1 MKFRLDKKYIHWGI
15 TAFLVIAASVIFY
28 LILSQLQ
35 SMKAFLAMLIG
46 VLKPVIYGLIFAY
59 LMNPMLGFFEKR
71 WFLIW
76 GHKVFPEKDK
86 KARSMARALGV
97 AASLL
102 LVILIVVVLLWM
114 VLPKIYDSVE
124 MLARNLSTYLSRGQ
138 ELITSTFPNGSEAET
153 IALNLFNSISD
164 YATTWLSG
172 EALGDIS
179 NIVISISSG
188 IYSVLKEILNM
199 IIGLIVAVYVLMS
212 KEKFGA
218 QVKKILYS
226 IFSVKNVNA
235 VLRDL
240 QDANRI
246 FSGFISGKI
255 LDSAI
260 IGAICFICLTVLNMP
275 YKELVRVIV
284 GVTNVIPFFGP
295 FIGAIPS
302 AFLILLIDPVKCL
315 IFLIFILILQQFDG
329 NILGPKILGESTGL
343 GSFWVICAILVGGGL
358 FGFVGMLFGVPVFA
372 VIYMM
377 VKRWVERSLQKKGIP
392 PQTAE
397 FKNIICIDSETEQP
411 VYRES
416 LDKLE
421 VELAEA
427 KKRRAWK
434 KKK

>member
-15 TAFLVIAASVIFY
+15 TAFFVVAASIIFY

-59 LMNPMLGFFEKR
+59 LMDPLLGFFENH
-71 WFLIW
+71 WFLFW
-76 GHKVFPEKDK
+76 GHKVFPDKDK

-102 LVILIVVVLLWM
+102 FVILIVVVLLWM
-114 VLPKIYDSVE
+114 VLPKLYDSLE
-124 MLARNLSTYLSRGQ
+124 MLARNLSTYLSSGE
-138 ELITSTFPNGSEAET
+138 ELIINTFPDGSEAES
-153 IALNLFNSISD
+153 IALNLYNSMSN
-164 YATTWLSG
+164 YATKWLSG
-172 EALGDIS
+172 ESLGDLS
-179 NIVISISSG
+179 SIVISISSG

-199 IIGLIVAVYVLMS
+199 CIGLIVAVYVLMS
-212 KEKFGA
+212 KEKFAA

-240 QDANRI
+240 HDANRI

-260 IGAICFICLTVLNMP
+260 IGVICFISLTILNMP
-275 YKELVRVIV
+275 YKELVSVIV

-315 IFLIFILILQQFDG
+315 VFLVFVLILQQFDG

-392 PQTAE
+392 PQTSE
-397 FKNIICIDSETEQP
+397 FKNIVCIDSETEKP

-416 LDKLE
+416 LEELE
-421 VELAEA
+421 EELVQA
-427 KKRRAWK
+427 KKQRAWK